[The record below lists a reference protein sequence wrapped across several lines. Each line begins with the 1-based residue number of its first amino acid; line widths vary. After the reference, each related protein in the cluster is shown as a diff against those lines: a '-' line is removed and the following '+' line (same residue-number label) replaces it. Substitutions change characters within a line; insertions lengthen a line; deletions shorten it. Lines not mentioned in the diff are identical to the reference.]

1 MIDTPARIGPYVI
14 LAELGKAGSVTS
26 YRALQA
32 APNRTVT
39 IQVLPQELVS
49 DPVLLERFHQQAKQI
64 ALLQHPNLVQILDIG
79 EDSGRLY
86 VVTEF
91 LAGSTLHELLRQKRL
106 TLQQALQV
114 VKEVAKGLDYAHRNG
129 VLHRQLNSK
138 NILVSPDL
146 SVVKVT
152 NMGVGPVESPN
163 RYGDTITTDQ
173 MTLGSFHYLAPE
185 QTEDPSKVD
194 QRADIYSLGV
204 IFYELLTGRVPV
216 GKFSLP
222 SQLNSELRSE
232 VDPIVL
238 KCLADDPD
246 ARYPTVLRLLA
257 DLDRLEETLR
267 IRLIDELQGI
277 SRGTS
282 KLFRPPGLQ
291 GRRRTLLIYGAGALL
306 LVVLAALALMLP
318 RGNSGGSV
326 SSQPVAA
333 PAPVPA
339 ATSGA
344 PPAAPEAS
352 SPALPPSQSARPA
365 QTPPGNAANTP
376 TARPQEAQPTKPPA
390 TSAAPVANAAKP
402 ASPPPKDL
410 RPAARPEIPS
420 GRDSTAGDY
429 QVALGKFEAK
439 LYDQALA
446 DARLLLEEHPTS
458 SVAPQTYLLVAQ
470 IHLAQDHNEDAM
482 AALIELHNRY
492 PKDPRA
498 PEALFQLAQLV
509 LQSKRKDKE
518 LDAAGTFGELADQ
531 YPTNPWAVRALAAKA
546 QLEERE
552 KMRQQDPIL
561 SLTVPSELV
570 TYRALVE
577 RFPTASAAEIALWK
591 LGELYSELKRYD
603 LAVQSYAKLGEGFPN
618 TQYDAWFEAGE
629 LYEKKLKDSA
639 QAMAAYLKVPDR
651 SRHFKEAQKRASKLQ
666 ND

>member
-1 MIDTPARIGPYVI
+1 
-14 LAELGKAGSVTS
+14 
-26 YRALQA
+26 
-32 APNRTVT
+32 
-39 IQVLPQELVS
+39 
-49 DPVLLERFHQQAKQI
+49 
-64 ALLQHPNLVQILDIG
+64 
-79 EDSGRLY
+79 
-86 VVTEF
+86 
-91 LAGSTLHELLRQKRL
+91 
-106 TLQQALQV
+106 
-114 VKEVAKGLDYAHRNG
+114 
-129 VLHRQLNSK
+129 
-138 NILVSPDL
+138 
-146 SVVKVT
+146 
-152 NMGVGPVESPN
+152 
-163 RYGDTITTDQ
+163 
-173 MTLGSFHYLAPE
+173 
-185 QTEDPSKVD
+185 
-194 QRADIYSLGV
+194 
-204 IFYELLTGRVPV
+204 
-216 GKFSLP
+216 
-222 SQLNSELRSE
+222 
-232 VDPIVL
+232 
-238 KCLADDPD
+238 
-246 ARYPTVLRLLA
+246 
-257 DLDRLEETLR
+257 
-267 IRLIDELQGI
+267 
-277 SRGTS
+277 
-282 KLFRPPGLQ
+282 
-291 GRRRTLLIYGAGALL
+291 
-306 LVVLAALALMLP
+306 
-318 RGNSGGSV
+318 
-326 SSQPVAA
+326 
-333 PAPVPA
+333 
-339 ATSGA
+339 
-344 PPAAPEAS
+344 
-352 SPALPPSQSARPA
+352 
-365 QTPPGNAANTP
+365 
-376 TARPQEAQPTKPPA
+376 
-390 TSAAPVANAAKP
+390 VANAAKP

-420 GRDSTAGDY
+420 GRDSTASDY

-552 KMRQQDPIL
+552 KMRQQDPIS

-591 LGELYSELKRYD
+591 LGELYSEIKRYD

-629 LYEKKLKDSA
+629 LYEKKLKDAA